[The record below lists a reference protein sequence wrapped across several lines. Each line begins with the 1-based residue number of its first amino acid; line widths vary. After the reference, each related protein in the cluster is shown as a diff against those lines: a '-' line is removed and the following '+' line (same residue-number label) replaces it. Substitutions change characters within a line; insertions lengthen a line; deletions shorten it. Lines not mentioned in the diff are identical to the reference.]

1 MVLAPNQVDMN
12 PQQADIAGTLL
23 AFDPASSAATLP
35 TIVAIGLACGLLLWL
50 LGSKVLRPAAA
61 VLGGAIGSA
70 VGVIAPT
77 TLGIIEIAGVPA
89 SLFGLGTGA
98 VLGMLMALALY
109 RAVLTFSTGLVFGAA
124 GLMTSLAVFTP
135 TGPVAPEPTAT
146 DPVATVFDGRAYL
159 EAAAITVWQDNV
171 ETGEVTPND
180 GLSEPTLEQRAM
192 DRAMAFVRTTGS
204 AIQRHWASLSD
215 ESKLIVLGSTL
226 GALMFGLILGLA
238 APERAS
244 AVVTAA
250 LGSGLW
256 LYCFAWLSVS
266 ESAPWVD
273 SLDLGAR
280 GWAVVWAVTA
290 MIGTGS
296 QLLLWSR
303 KHKPKVPVEAGAH

>member
-1 MVLAPNQVDMN
+1 MN
-12 PQQADIAGTLL
+12 PETADIAGALM
-23 AFDPASSAATLP
+23 AFDPAASAATLP
-35 TIVAIGLACGLLLWL
+35 TIVGVGLACGLLLWL

-70 VGVIAPT
+70 FGVIAPT
-77 TLGIIEIAGVPA
+77 SLGIMEIAGVPA
-89 SLFGLGTGA
+89 SLFGLGAGA
-98 VLGMLMALALY
+98 VLGMLIALALY

-135 TGPVAPEPTAT
+135 MVVDSEESVA
-146 DPVATVFDGRAYL
+146 
-159 EAAAITVWQDNV
+159 
-171 ETGEVTPND
+171 
-180 GLSEPTLEQRAM
+180 SEPFAALVGDRATIDAVALTLMQEDSPVTNESPDESRHGETIEQVAI
-192 DRAMAFVRTTGS
+192 DRAMVFIGTTGS
-204 AIQRHWASLSD
+204 ALRSHWAGLAND
-215 ESKLIVLGSTL
+215 AKLIVLGSTL

-266 ESAPWVD
+266 ESAPWVS
-273 SLDLGAR
+273 SLDFGAR
-280 GWAVVWAVTA
+280 GWALVWAVTA
-290 MIGTGS
+290 LVGTGS

-303 KHKPKVPVEAGAH
+303 KKPKAAPEPAPA